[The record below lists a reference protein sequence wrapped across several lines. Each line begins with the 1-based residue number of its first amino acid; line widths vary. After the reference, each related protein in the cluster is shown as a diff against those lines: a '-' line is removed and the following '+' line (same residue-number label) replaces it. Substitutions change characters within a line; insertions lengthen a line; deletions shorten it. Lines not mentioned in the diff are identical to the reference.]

1 MPESSLSYIRHC
13 LEEKKEE
20 EGKEGRKTKCWRKRN
35 HFYWGGGSLFLLVKY
50 REQHKSRKHKMSA
63 LILHYVH
70 ACQSN
75 AGLSLPSI
83 KKKNKKD
90 EKLIIR
96 EVMMK
101 SPPSGWPLKYYT
113 ASYLWDLQEVPFI
126 CVGLGVVSEP
136 A

>member
-1 MPESSLSYIRHC
+1 
-13 LEEKKEE
+13 
-20 EGKEGRKTKCWRKRN
+20 
-35 HFYWGGGSLFLLVKY
+35 
-50 REQHKSRKHKMSA
+50 MSA
-63 LILHYVH
+63 LILHYVQ

-90 EKLIIR
+90 EKLINQ
-96 EVMMK
+96 EVVME

-113 ASYLWDLQEVPFI
+113 ARYLWDLQEVPFI
-126 CVGLGVVSEP
+126 CVDLGGVSEP